1 MILEK
6 WLMSFLRKR
15 ESNSLSYRDLIAVS
29 KLLFLDPVVKPRDDT
44 ERSWIPA
51 FAGMTIERT
60 GITAIV
66 FSFLFFSNPV
76 IADPEIA
83 ESFKCSKLF
92 PYFEKKFNIPS
103 NTLHSIALKESGK
116 NHTTRKIRVVW
127 PWTVNVEG
135 EGYYFNSKREAI
147 NFVRIELIKGRESID
162 VGCMQINL
170 RHHLGAFNSL
180 DQAFEPNN
188 NVRYGAEFLRSKYDQ
203 LGSWHKAIAHYHSA
217 THSLGFKYKQDVVK
231 IASNMALYKAS
242 LHGYLN
248 NNEGVLEDKIPANN
262 IKVQK
267 KSLFS
272 SNKRHR
278 SSIMIPI
285 PAKIN

>member
-1 MILEK
+1 M
-6 WLMSFLRKR
+6 F
-15 ESNSLSYRDLIAVS
+15 V
-29 KLLFLDPVVKPRDDT
+29 KLLIFT
-44 ERSWIPA
+44 IPY
-51 FAGMTIERT
+51 I
-60 GITAIV
+60 
-66 FSFLFFSNPV
+66 FFSSIA

-83 ESFKCSKLF
+83 ESLKCSKLF

-116 NHTTRKIRVVW
+116 KHKTRNLRVVW

-135 EGYYFNSKREAI
+135 KGYYFNTKREAV
-147 NFVRIELIKGRESID
+147 NFVRKEIIRGRESID

-188 NVRYGAEFLRSKYDQ
+188 NIRYGAEFLRSKYDQ
-203 LGSWHKAIAHYHSA
+203 LKNWHKAIAHYHSA

-248 NNEGVLEDKIPANN
+248 NSEYILVNKAVVSNN
-262 IKVQK
+262 KVQK
-267 KSLFS
+267 KPFFT
-272 SNKRHR
+272 SNKRYK
-278 SSIMIPI
+278 SSIMVPI
-285 PAKIN
+285 PVKIN

>member
-1 MILEK
+1 MVWELCQNCHCEQLQGAWQSSKTIKKSCKSEFFTGLLRQLLRNFPRNDVKTIL
-6 WLMSFLRKR
+6 LLLLSFILF
-15 ESNSLSYRDLIAVS
+15 S
-29 KLLFLDPVVKPRDDT
+29 K
-44 ERSWIPA
+44 PA
-51 FAGMTIERT
+51 
-60 GITAIV
+60 
-66 FSFLFFSNPV
+66 

-116 NHTTRKIRVVW
+116 KHTTRKIRVVW

-135 EGYYFNSKREAI
+135 KGYYFNTKREAVS
-147 NFVRIELIKGRESID
+147 FVRIELIKGRESID

-170 RHHLGAFNSL
+170 RHHSGAFNSL
-180 DQAFEPNN
+180 EQAFDPNN
-188 NVRYGAEFLRSKYDQ
+188 NIRYGAKFLRSKYDQ

-242 LHGYLN
+242 LHSYLN
-248 NNEGVLEDKIPANN
+248 NNEGVLEDTIPVNN
-262 IKVQK
+262 NKVQK

-272 SNKRHR
+272 GNKRYR
-278 SSIMIPI
+278 SSIMIPV